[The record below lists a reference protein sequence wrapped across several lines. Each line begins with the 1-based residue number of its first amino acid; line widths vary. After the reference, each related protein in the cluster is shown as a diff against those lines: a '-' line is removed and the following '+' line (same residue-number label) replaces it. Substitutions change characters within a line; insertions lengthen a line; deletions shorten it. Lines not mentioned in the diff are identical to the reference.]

1 MARKPPEEP
10 GKAKRLVKKAGL
22 TLGAI
27 VLRIG
32 LVVFGTR
39 VLQTY
44 LKRRDEA
51 LRRAGKEPE
60 PIPFVKEKDL
70 PVAGLVGLGFEPCPR
85 CSSAAR
91 SRMRGGMEEVSV

>member
-10 GKAKRLVKKAGL
+10 GKAKRLAKKAGL
-22 TLGAI
+22 TLGA
-27 VLRIG
+27 VALRIG

-44 LKRRDEA
+44 LRRRDEA

-70 PVAGLVGLGFEPCPR
+70 PVALASLGFGEPC
-85 CSSAAR
+85 CGSA
-91 SRMRGGMEEVSV
+91 SRKGIEEVSV